1 MRKKLGLNIDHIA
14 TLRQVRKAE
23 FPDPVEAACIA
34 ELAGV
39 DGITV
44 HLRED
49 RRHIQDRDVY
59 LLRSILKTRLN
70 LEMALNPDII
80 EIALKVIPDDVC
92 IVPEKREELTT
103 EGGLDVIKNIKTLR
117 EVIPEMH
124 KKEIVVSLFV
134 DPDKSQ
140 IEASKEVGA
149 DYIEIH
155 TGRYSDARDEKYVA
169 KELGHIMESAQY
181 AASLGLR
188 VNAGHGLNYKN
199 VYSIALID
207 EIEVLNIGHSII
219 ARAVLVGLEKAVR
232 DMFVILDRANVD
244 SQKK

>member
-23 FPDPVEAACIA
+23 YPDPVKAACIA
-34 ELAGV
+34 ELSGV

-70 LEMALNPDII
+70 LEMALNQDII

-103 EGGLDVIKNIKTLR
+103 EGGLNVLKNMKLLKDVIPAMHEKGI
-117 EVIPEMH
+117 VI
-124 KKEIVVSLFV
+124 SLFV
-134 DPDKSQ
+134 DPDKQQ
-140 IEASKEVGA
+140 IEASKEAGA
-149 DYIEIH
+149 DYVEIH
-155 TGRYSDARDEKYVA
+155 TGRYADAESNKLAA
-169 KELGHIMESAQY
+169 KELGQIMESAQY
-181 AASLGLR
+181 AVSLGLG
-188 VNAGHGLNYKN
+188 VNAGHGLNYEN

-207 EIEVLNIGHSII
+207 EIETLNIGHSII
-219 ARAVLVGLEKAVR
+219 ARAAFVGLEKAVR
-232 DMFVILDRANVD
+232 DMLTILDRANVD
-244 SQKK
+244 AQKR

>member
-39 DGITV
+39 DGITI

-155 TGRYSDARDEKYVA
+155 TGRYSDARDEKSVA

>member
-155 TGRYSDARDEKYVA
+155 TGRYSDARDEKSVA